1 MSEVGSPARA
11 RSVMFCSSYY
21 GRRVHLP
28 RRAVIGVT
36 CLALLVGGCSAG
48 VSGGGTTS
56 SSASAVHAAPS
67 GTVTMATLGWKNGPA
82 DRILLPVGASIDR
95 RVDQANV
102 ITAIGNP
109 AMAESVRATLVATL
123 PTYGWTITA
132 SAGGS
137 LIFSDAHYDGAF
149 TSDSSLWAL
158 TIRVKA

>member
-1 MSEVGSPARA
+1 MVSP
-11 RSVMFCSSYY
+11 VP
-21 GRRVHLP
+21 GK
-28 RRAVIGVT
+28 AVIGLT
-36 CLALLVGGCSAG
+36 CLALLLGGCSAG
-48 VSGGGTTS
+48 ASSSVTAS
-56 SSASAVHAAPS
+56 SSASAIHAVPS

-82 DRILLPVGASIDR
+82 DRIVLPIGASIDR
-95 RVDQANV
+95 RVDQGNV

-109 AMAESVRATLVATL
+109 TVAESVRTTLVATL

-137 LIFSDAHYDGAF
+137 LIFSDARYDGAF